1 MPAIRQMQL
10 GKNGLTENFICN
22 LKHHF
27 DTCKNVKISVLK
39 SCCRDREELKK
50 INEQIIEHLGNHYT
64 SRIIGYTI
72 VIKKWRRDMR
82 EDLTEN
88 EQDKSPQPAS

>member
-1 MPAIRQMQL
+1 MPTIRQMQL

-27 DTCKNVKISVLK
+27 DNTKNVKISVLRN
-39 SCCRDREELKK
+39 CCRDREELKK
-50 INEQIIEHLGNHYT
+50 INDEILQKLGNNYT

-82 EDLTEN
+82 QNIPQN
-88 EQDKSPQPAS
+88 EPETSK

>member
-1 MPAIRQMQL
+1 MPTIRQIQI
-10 GKNGLTENFICN
+10 GKNGLTESLIVN

-27 DTCKNVKISVLK
+27 DTCKNVKVSVLK

-50 INEQIIEHLGNHYT
+50 INEQILEKLGNHYT

-72 VIKKWRRDMR
+72 VVKKWRRDMKGN
-82 EDLTEN
+82 LKEN
-88 EQDKSPQPAS
+88 SSENINP

>member
-1 MPAIRQMQL
+1 MPTIRQIQL
-10 GKNGLTENFICN
+10 GKNGVTENFMCN

-27 DTCKNVKISVLK
+27 DSTKNVKISVLR

-50 INEQIIEHLGNHYT
+50 INEEILDKLGKNYN

-72 VIKKWRRDMR
+72 VVKKWRREMR
-82 EDLTEN
+82 
-88 EQDKSPQPAS
+88 

>member
-1 MPAIRQMQL
+1 MPTIRQIQL
-10 GKNGLTENFICN
+10 GKNGLTDSLIVN

-50 INEQIIEHLGNHYT
+50 INEQILEKLGSHYT

-72 VIKKWRRDMR
+72 VVKKWRKDMR
-82 EDLTEN
+82 VD
-88 EQDKSPQPAS
+88 DKLESEA

>member
-1 MPAIRQMQL
+1 MPTIRQIQL
-10 GKNGLTENFICN
+10 GKNGLTENLMCN

-50 INEQIIEHLGNHYT
+50 INEEILKKLGNNYT

-72 VIKKWRRDMR
+72 VVKKWRRDMR
-82 EDLTEN
+82 QNISTPNDL
-88 EQDKSPQPAS
+88 

>member
-1 MPAIRQMQL
+1 MPIIRQMQL
-10 GKNGLTENFICN
+10 GKNGLTEGFMCN

-27 DTCKNVKISVLK
+27 DSTKNVKISVLK

-50 INEQIIEHLGNHYT
+50 INEEILDKLGKNFN

-72 VIKKWRRDMR
+72 VVKKWRREMR
-82 EDLTEN
+82 
-88 EQDKSPQPAS
+88 

>member
-1 MPAIRQMQL
+1 MPTIRQIQL

-27 DTCKNVKISVLK
+27 DICKNIKISVLR

-50 INEQIIEHLGNHYT
+50 ISNEILEKLGKTYT
-64 SRIIGYTI
+64 ARIIGYTI
-72 VIKKWRRDMR
+72 IVKKWRREMR
-82 EDLTEN
+82 GDIPSEDKT
-88 EQDKSPQPAS
+88 Q

>member
-1 MPAIRQMQL
+1 MPTLRQMQL

-27 DTCKNVKISVLK
+27 DSTKNVKISVLK
-39 SCCRDREELKK
+39 SCCRDREEIKELNEK
-50 INEQIIEHLGNHYT
+50 IIQQLGNHYT

-72 VIKKWRRDMR
+72 VVKKWRRDMR
-82 EDLTEN
+82 EDIKET
-88 EQDKSPQPAS
+88 S

>member
-1 MPAIRQMQL
+1 MPTIRQMQL
-10 GKNGLTENFICN
+10 GKNGLTEGFMCN

-27 DTCKNVKISVLK
+27 DSTKNVKISVLK

-50 INEQIIEHLGNHYT
+50 INEEILEKLGKNYN

-72 VIKKWRRDMR
+72 VVKKWRREMR
-82 EDLTEN
+82 
-88 EQDKSPQPAS
+88 

>member
-1 MPAIRQMQL
+1 MPTMRQLQI
-10 GKNGLTENFICN
+10 GKNGLTDSLIVN
-22 LKHHF
+22 LRHHF

-50 INEQIIEHLGNHYT
+50 INEQILEKLGSHYT

-72 VIKKWRRDMR
+72 VVKKWRKDMR
-82 EDLTEN
+82 VD
-88 EQDKSPQPAS
+88 DSIGPKA